1 MQPKVPHFSKRRLQQ
16 LAILLGVWA
25 LWLVGGALGT
35 TSTAQVPEKAP
46 LRWGERAPGLHLQP
60 FHGPKRRRN
69 SWRPTKNQKI
79 LLLVFGDI
87 ACPAYHL
94 YLPRI
99 VGLKEKIAELNG
111 DILWIYPHALDSSL
125 IPYLGAKVYKDLL
138 GQSMGAYRIA
148 RLPTLVLLQKD
159 REQARNPF
167 SWGRKI
173 RLDTWSI
180 RYVGAVDQD
189 PEGRATG
196 IRQDLGEALRDL
208 SQSSYVRI
216 PATRTHGCPYP
227 VTQRP

>member
-1 MQPKVPHFSKRRLQQ
+1 MQPKVPHFSKRRRQQ
-16 LAILLGVWA
+16 LAILLGVWT

-79 LLLVFGDI
+79 ILLVFGDI

-99 VGLKEKIAELNG
+99 VGLKEKMAELNG

-125 IPYLGAKVYKDLL
+125 IPYPGAKVYKDLL
-138 GQSMGAYRIA
+138 GQSMGSYRIA

-159 REQARNPF
+159 REPTRNPF

-173 RLDTWSI
+173 RLENWSV
-180 RYVGAVDQD
+180 RYAGAVDQD
-189 PEGRATG
+189 PEGRAIG
-196 IRQDLGEALRDL
+196 IRQDLVEALRDF
-208 SQSSYVRI
+208 SHSPYVRI
-216 PATRTHGCPYP
+216 PATRTHGCPYL
-227 VTQRP
+227 

>member
-1 MQPKVPHFSKRRLQQ
+1 MPHFSKLRLQQ
-16 LAILLGVWA
+16 LAILLGVWV
-25 LWLVGGALGT
+25 LWLVGGALGR
-35 TSTAQVPEKAP
+35 TSTAQAPEKAP
-46 LRWGERAPGLHLQP
+46 LRWGERAPGLHLQSLR
-60 FHGPKRRRN
+60 GPQRRRN
-69 SWRPTKNQKI
+69 SWRHPQNQKI

-111 DILWIYPHALDSSL
+111 EILWIYPHALDSSMS
-125 IPYLGAKVYKDLL
+125 PYAGAKVYRDLL
-138 GQSMGAYRIA
+138 GQSMEAYRIA
-148 RLPTLVLLQKD
+148 RLPTLVVLQKD
-159 REQARNPF
+159 REQAKKPL
-167 SWGRKI
+167 SWVRKI
-173 RLDTWSI
+173 QRDTWSV

-189 PEGRATG
+189 PEGPAIG
-196 IRQDLGEALRDL
+196 IRQDLVEALRDL

>member
-1 MQPKVPHFSKRRLQQ
+1 MAASQKPEDLIAGFWRHRMPCVSPLPAQNSGFKRKNC
-16 LAILLGVWA
+16 
-25 LWLVGGALGT
+25 GT
-35 TSTAQVPEKAP
+35 QRGNPVDLPP
-46 LRWGERAPGLHLQP
+46 RIGLQP
-60 FHGPKRRRN
+60 DP
-69 SWRPTKNQKI
+69 
-79 LLLVFGDI
+79 
-87 ACPAYHL
+87 
-94 YLPRI
+94 LPRRQGI
-99 VGLKEKIAELNG
+99 QRFAWSKHGG
-111 DILWIYPHALDSSL
+111 
-125 IPYLGAKVYKDLL
+125 
-138 GQSMGAYRIA
+138 YRIA

-189 PEGRATG
+189 PEGRAIG

>member
-1 MQPKVPHFSKRRLQQ
+1 MPHFSKLRLQQ
-16 LAILLGVWA
+16 LAILLGVWV
-25 LWLVGGALGT
+25 LWLVGGALGR
-35 TSTAQVPEKAP
+35 TSTAQAPEKAP
-46 LRWGERAPGLHLQP
+46 VRWGERAPGLHLQSL
-60 FHGPKRRRN
+60 HGPQRRRN
-69 SWRPTKNQKI
+69 SWRHPQNQKI

-111 DILWIYPHALDSSL
+111 EILWIFPHALDSSL
-125 IPYLGAKVYKDLL
+125 IPYPGAKVYKDLL

-167 SWGRKI
+167 LWGRKI

-189 PEGRATG
+189 PEGRAIG

>member
-69 SWRPTKNQKI
+69 SWRPPKNQKI

-99 VGLKEKIAELNG
+99 VGLKEKMAELNG

-125 IPYLGAKVYKDLL
+125 IPYPGAKVYKDLL
-138 GQSMGAYRIA
+138 GQSMGSYRIA

-159 REQARNPF
+159 REPTRNPF

-173 RLDTWSI
+173 RLENWSI
-180 RYVGAVDQD
+180 RYAGAVDQD
-189 PEGRATG
+189 PEGRAIG
-196 IRQDLGEALRDL
+196 IRQDLVEALRDL
-208 SQSSYVRI
+208 SHSPYVRI

>member
-1 MQPKVPHFSKRRLQQ
+1 VPHFSKLRLQQ

-25 LWLVGGALGT
+25 LWLVGGALET
-35 TSTAQVPEKAP
+35 TSKAQVPEKAP

-60 FHGPKRRRN
+60 FRAPLRHRN
-69 SWRPTKNQKI
+69 SGRHSKNQKI

-111 DILWIYPHALDSSL
+111 EILWIFPHALDSSM
-125 IPYLGAKVYKDLL
+125 IPYPGAKVYKDLL

-180 RYVGAVDQD
+180 RYVGTVDQD
-189 PEGRATG
+189 PEGRAIG

>member
-1 MQPKVPHFSKRRLQQ
+1 MPHFSKLRLQQ

-25 LWLVGGALGT
+25 LWLVGGALET
-35 TSTAQVPEKAP
+35 TSKAQVPEKAP

-60 FHGPKRRRN
+60 FRAPLRHRN
-69 SWRPTKNQKI
+69 SGRHPQNQKI

-111 DILWIYPHALDSSL
+111 EILWIYPHALDSNL
-125 IPYLGAKVYKDLL
+125 IPYPGAKVFKDLL

-148 RLPTLVLLQKD
+148 RLPTLVVLQKD

-167 SWGRKI
+167 LWSRKI
-173 RLDTWSI
+173 RLGNWSI

-189 PEGRATG
+189 PEGRAIG
-196 IRQDLGEALRDL
+196 IRQDLVEALRDL

>member
-1 MQPKVPHFSKRRLQQ
+1 LE
-16 LAILLGVWA
+16 
-25 LWLVGGALGT
+25 T
-35 TSTAQVPEKAP
+35 TSKAQVPEKAP

-60 FHGPKRRRN
+60 FRAPLRHRN
-69 SWRPTKNQKI
+69 SWRHPQNQKI

-111 DILWIYPHALDSSL
+111 EILWIYPHALDSSMS
-125 IPYLGAKVYKDLL
+125 PYAGAKVYRDLL

-148 RLPTLVLLQKD
+148 RLPTLVVLQKD
-159 REQARNPF
+159 REQAKKPL
-167 SWGRKI
+167 SWVRKI
-173 RLDTWSI
+173 QRDTWSV

-189 PEGRATG
+189 PEGPAIG
-196 IRQDLGEALRDL
+196 IRQDLVEALRDL

>member
-1 MQPKVPHFSKRRLQQ
+1 VPHFSKLRLQQ
-16 LAILLGVWA
+16 LAILLGVWV
-25 LWLVGGALGT
+25 LWLVGGALET
-35 TSTAQVPEKAP
+35 TSKAQVPEKAP

-60 FHGPKRRRN
+60 FRGPQRHRN
-69 SWRPTKNQKI
+69 SGRHPKNQKI

-111 DILWIYPHALDSSL
+111 EILWIYPHALDSNL
-125 IPYLGAKVYKDLL
+125 IPYPGAKVFKDLL

-148 RLPTLVLLQKD
+148 RLPTLVVLQKD

-167 SWGRKI
+167 LWSRKI
-173 RLDTWSI
+173 RLGNWSI

-189 PEGRATG
+189 PEGREIG
-196 IRQDLGEALRDL
+196 IRQDLVEALRDL
-208 SQSSYVRI
+208 TQSSYVRI

-227 VTQRP
+227 VPPRP

>member
-1 MQPKVPHFSKRRLQQ
+1 MPHFSKLRLQQ
-16 LAILLGVWA
+16 LAILLGVWV
-25 LWLVGGALGT
+25 LWLVGGALGR
-35 TSTAQVPEKAP
+35 TSTAQAPEKAP
-46 LRWGERAPGLHLQP
+46 VRWGERAPGLHLQSL
-60 FHGPKRRRN
+60 HGPQRRRN
-69 SWRPTKNQKI
+69 SWRHPQNQKI

-111 DILWIYPHALDSSL
+111 EIHWIYPHALDSSMS
-125 IPYLGAKVYKDLL
+125 PYAGAKVYRDLL

-159 REQARNPF
+159 REQAKKPL
-167 SWGRKI
+167 SWARKI
-173 RLDTWSI
+173 QRDTWSV

-189 PEGRATG
+189 PEGRAIG

>member
-69 SWRPTKNQKI
+69 SWRPTNNQKI

-125 IPYLGAKVYKDLL
+125 IPYPGAKVSKDLL

-159 REQARNPF
+159 REPARNPF
-167 SWGRKI
+167 TWGRKI

-208 SQSSYVRI
+208 NQSSYVRI

>member
-1 MQPKVPHFSKRRLQQ
+1 M
-16 LAILLGVWA
+16 
-25 LWLVGGALGT
+25 VGWGALGT

-46 LRWGERAPGLHLQP
+46 LRWDERAPGLHLQP

-69 SWRPTKNQKI
+69 SWRPPKNQKI

-125 IPYLGAKVYKDLL
+125 IPYPGAKVYKDLL

-159 REQARNPF
+159 REPTRNPF

-173 RLDTWSI
+173 RLENWSV
-180 RYVGAVDQD
+180 RYAGAVDQD
-189 PEGRATG
+189 PEGRAIG
-196 IRQDLGEALRDL
+196 IRQDLVEALRDL
-208 SQSSYVRI
+208 SHSPYVRI

>member
-1 MQPKVPHFSKRRLQQ
+1 MQPKVPHFSKRRRQQ
-16 LAILLGVWA
+16 LAILLGVWT

-79 LLLVFGDI
+79 ILLVFGDI

-99 VGLKEKIAELNG
+99 VGLKEKMAELNG

-125 IPYLGAKVYKDLL
+125 IPYPGAKVYKDLL
-138 GQSMGAYRIA
+138 GQSMGSYRIA

-159 REQARNPF
+159 REPTRNPF

-173 RLDTWSI
+173 RLENWSI
-180 RYVGAVDQD
+180 RYAGAVDQD
-189 PEGRATG
+189 PEGRAIG
-196 IRQDLGEALRDL
+196 IRQDLVEALRDL
-208 SQSSYVRI
+208 SHSPYVRI
-216 PATRTHGCPYP
+216 PATRTHGCPYL
-227 VTQRP
+227 

>member
-1 MQPKVPHFSKRRLQQ
+1 MPHFSKLRLQQ
-16 LAILLGVWA
+16 LAILLGVWV
-25 LWLVGGALGT
+25 LWLVGGALGR
-35 TSTAQVPEKAP
+35 TSTAQAPEKAP
-46 LRWGERAPGLHLQP
+46 LRWGERAPGLHLQSL
-60 FHGPKRRRN
+60 HGPQRRRN
-69 SWRPTKNQKI
+69 SWRHPQNQKI

-99 VGLKEKIAELNG
+99 VGFKEKIAELNG
-111 DILWIYPHALDSSL
+111 EILWIYPHALDSSL
-125 IPYLGAKVYKDLL
+125 IPYAGAKVYRDLL

-159 REQARNPF
+159 REQAKKPL
-167 SWGRKI
+167 SWARKI
-173 RLDTWSI
+173 QRDTWSV

-189 PEGRATG
+189 PEGRAIG

>member
-1 MQPKVPHFSKRRLQQ
+1 MPHFSKLRLQQ

-35 TSTAQVPEKAP
+35 NSTAQVPEKAP

-99 VGLKEKIAELNG
+99 LGLKEKIAELNG
-111 DILWIYPHALDSSL
+111 DILWIYPHTLDSSL
-125 IPYLGAKVYKDLL
+125 IPYPGAKVYKDLL

-159 REQARNPF
+159 REPARNPF

-189 PEGRATG
+189 PEGRAIG

>member
-79 LLLVFGDI
+79 ILLVFGDI

-99 VGLKEKIAELNG
+99 VGLKEKMAELNG

-125 IPYLGAKVYKDLL
+125 IPYPGAKVYKDLL
-138 GQSMGAYRIA
+138 GQSMGSYRIA

-159 REQARNPF
+159 REPTRNPF

-173 RLDTWSI
+173 RLENWSV
-180 RYVGAVDQD
+180 RYAGAVDQD
-189 PEGRATG
+189 PEGRAIG
-196 IRQDLGEALRDL
+196 IRQDLVEALRDL
-208 SQSSYVRI
+208 SHSPYVRI

>member
-1 MQPKVPHFSKRRLQQ
+1 MPHFSKLRLQQ
-16 LAILLGVWA
+16 LAILLGVWV
-25 LWLVGGALGT
+25 LWLVGGALGR
-35 TSTAQVPEKAP
+35 TSTAQAPEKAP
-46 LRWGERAPGLHLQP
+46 VRWGERAPGLHLQSL
-60 FHGPKRRRN
+60 HGPQRRRN
-69 SWRPTKNQKI
+69 SWRHPQNQKI

-111 DILWIYPHALDSSL
+111 EILWIYPHSLDSSMS
-125 IPYLGAKVYKDLL
+125 PYAGAKVYRDLL

-159 REQARNPF
+159 REQAKKPL
-167 SWGRKI
+167 SWARKI
-173 RLDTWSI
+173 QRDTWSV

-189 PEGRATG
+189 PEGRAIG

>member
-1 MQPKVPHFSKRRLQQ
+1 M
-16 LAILLGVWA
+16 
-25 LWLVGGALGT
+25 GGALGR

-60 FHGPKRRRN
+60 FRAPLRRRN
-69 SWRPTKNQKI
+69 SWRHPQNQKI

-111 DILWIYPHALDSSL
+111 EILWIYPHALDSNL
-125 IPYLGAKVYKDLL
+125 IPYPGAKVFKDLL

-148 RLPTLVLLQKD
+148 RLPTLVVLQKD

-167 SWGRKI
+167 LWSRKI
-173 RLDTWSI
+173 RLGNWSI

-189 PEGRATG
+189 PEGRAIG
-196 IRQDLGEALRDL
+196 IRQDLVEALRDL
-208 SQSSYVRI
+208 TQSSYVRI

-227 VTQRP
+227 VPPRP

>member
-16 LAILLGVWA
+16 LAILLGVWT

-79 LLLVFGDI
+79 ILLVFGDI

-99 VGLKEKIAELNG
+99 VGLKEKMAELNG

-125 IPYLGAKVYKDLL
+125 IPYPGAKVYKDLL
-138 GQSMGAYRIA
+138 GQSMGSYRIA

-159 REQARNPF
+159 REPTRNPF

-173 RLDTWSI
+173 RLENWSV
-180 RYVGAVDQD
+180 RYAGAVDQD
-189 PEGRATG
+189 PEGHAIG
-196 IRQDLGEALRDL
+196 IRQDLVEALRDL
-208 SQSSYVRI
+208 SHSPYVRI

>member
-1 MQPKVPHFSKRRLQQ
+1 VPHFSKLRLQQ
-16 LAILLGVWA
+16 LAILLGVWV
-25 LWLVGGALGT
+25 LWLVGGALGR
-35 TSTAQVPEKAP
+35 TSTAQAPEKAP
-46 LRWGERAPGLHLQP
+46 LRWGERAPGLHLQSLR
-60 FHGPKRRRN
+60 GPQRRRN
-69 SWRPTKNQKI
+69 SWRHPQNQKI

-111 DILWIYPHALDSSL
+111 EILWIYPHALDSSMS
-125 IPYLGAKVYKDLL
+125 PYAGAKVYRDLL
-138 GQSMGAYRIA
+138 GQSMEAYRIA
-148 RLPTLVLLQKD
+148 RLPTLVVLQKD
-159 REQARNPF
+159 REQAKKPL
-167 SWGRKI
+167 SWVRKI
-173 RLDTWSI
+173 QRDTWSV

-189 PEGRATG
+189 PEGPAIG
-196 IRQDLGEALRDL
+196 IRQDLVEALRDL

>member
-79 LLLVFGDI
+79 ILLVFGDI

-99 VGLKEKIAELNG
+99 VGLKEKMAELNG

-125 IPYLGAKVYKDLL
+125 IPYPGAKVYKDLL
-138 GQSMGAYRIA
+138 GQSMGSYRIA

-159 REQARNPF
+159 REPTRNPF

-173 RLDTWSI
+173 RLENWSI
-180 RYVGAVDQD
+180 RYAGAVDQD
-189 PEGRATG
+189 PEGRAIG
-196 IRQDLGEALRDL
+196 IRQDLVEALRDL
-208 SQSSYVRI
+208 SHSPYVRI
-216 PATRTHGCPYP
+216 PATRTHGCPYL
-227 VTQRP
+227 

>member
-69 SWRPTKNQKI
+69 SWRRTKNQKI
-79 LLLVFGDI
+79 ILLVFGDI

-99 VGLKEKIAELNG
+99 VGLKEKMAELNG

-125 IPYLGAKVYKDLL
+125 IPYPGAKVYKDLL
-138 GQSMGAYRIA
+138 GQSMGSYRIA

-159 REQARNPF
+159 REPTRNPF

-173 RLDTWSI
+173 RLENWSI
-180 RYVGAVDQD
+180 R
-189 PEGRATG
+189 
-196 IRQDLGEALRDL
+196 
-208 SQSSYVRI
+208 
-216 PATRTHGCPYP
+216 
-227 VTQRP
+227 

>member
-1 MQPKVPHFSKRRLQQ
+1 MPHFSKRRLQQ

-25 LWLVGGALGT
+25 LWLVGGALET
-35 TSTAQVPEKAP
+35 TSKAQVPEKAP

-60 FHGPKRRRN
+60 FRAPLRHRN
-69 SWRPTKNQKI
+69 SGRHPQNQKI

-111 DILWIYPHALDSSL
+111 EILWIYPHALDSNL
-125 IPYLGAKVYKDLL
+125 IPYPGAKVFKDLL

-148 RLPTLVLLQKD
+148 RLPTLVVLQKD

-167 SWGRKI
+167 LWSRKI
-173 RLDTWSI
+173 RLGNWSI

-189 PEGRATG
+189 PEGRAIG
-196 IRQDLGEALRDL
+196 IRQDLVEALRDL
-208 SQSSYVRI
+208 TQSSYVRI

-227 VTQRP
+227 VPSRP

>member
-79 LLLVFGDI
+79 ILLVFGDI

-99 VGLKEKIAELNG
+99 VGLKEKMAELNG

-125 IPYLGAKVYKDLL
+125 IPYPGAKVYKDLL
-138 GQSMGAYRIA
+138 GQSMGSYRIA

-159 REQARNPF
+159 REPTRNPF

-173 RLDTWSI
+173 RLENWSI
-180 RYVGAVDQD
+180 RYAGAVDQD
-189 PEGRATG
+189 PEGRAIG
-196 IRQDLGEALRDL
+196 IRQDLVEALRDL
-208 SQSSYVRI
+208 SHSPYVRI

>member
-79 LLLVFGDI
+79 ILLVFGDI

-99 VGLKEKIAELNG
+99 VGLKEKMAELNG

-125 IPYLGAKVYKDLL
+125 IPYPGAKVYKDLL
-138 GQSMGAYRIA
+138 GQSMGSYRIA

-159 REQARNPF
+159 REPTRNPF

-173 RLDTWSI
+173 RLENWSV
-180 RYVGAVDQD
+180 RYAGAVDQD
-189 PEGRATG
+189 PEGHAIG
-196 IRQDLGEALRDL
+196 IRQDLVEALRDL
-208 SQSSYVRI
+208 SHSPYVRI

>member
-1 MQPKVPHFSKRRLQQ
+1 MQPKVPHFSKRRRQQ
-16 LAILLGVWA
+16 LAILLGVWT

-79 LLLVFGDI
+79 ILLVFGDI

-99 VGLKEKIAELNG
+99 VGLKEKMAELNG

-125 IPYLGAKVYKDLL
+125 IPYPGAKVYKDLL
-138 GQSMGAYRIA
+138 GQSMGSYRIA

-159 REQARNPF
+159 REPTRNPF

-173 RLDTWSI
+173 RLENWSV
-180 RYVGAVDQD
+180 RYAGAVDQD
-189 PEGRATG
+189 PEGHAIG
-196 IRQDLGEALRDL
+196 IRQDLVEALRDL
-208 SQSSYVRI
+208 SHSPYVRI

>member
-1 MQPKVPHFSKRRLQQ
+1 MPHFSKLRLQQ
-16 LAILLGVWA
+16 LAILLGVWV
-25 LWLVGGALGT
+25 LWLVGGALGR
-35 TSTAQVPEKAP
+35 TSTAQAPEKAP
-46 LRWGERAPGLHLQP
+46 VRWGERAPGLHLQSL
-60 FHGPKRRRN
+60 HGPQRRRN
-69 SWRPTKNQKI
+69 SWRHPQNQKI

-111 DILWIYPHALDSSL
+111 EILWIYPHALDSSMS
-125 IPYLGAKVYKDLL
+125 PYAGAKVYRDLL

-159 REQARNPF
+159 REQAKKPL
-167 SWGRKI
+167 SCARKI
-173 RLDTWSI
+173 QRDTWSV

-189 PEGRATG
+189 PEGRAIG

>member
-16 LAILLGVWA
+16 LAILLGVWT

-79 LLLVFGDI
+79 ILLVFGDI

-99 VGLKEKIAELNG
+99 VGLKEKMAELNG

-125 IPYLGAKVYKDLL
+125 IPYPGAKVYKDLL
-138 GQSMGAYRIA
+138 GQSMGSYRIA

-159 REQARNPF
+159 REPTRNPF

-173 RLDTWSI
+173 RLENWSI
-180 RYVGAVDQD
+180 RYAGAVDQD
-189 PEGRATG
+189 PEGRAIG
-196 IRQDLGEALRDL
+196 IRQDLVEALRDL
-208 SQSSYVRI
+208 SHSPYVRI
-216 PATRTHGCPYP
+216 PATRTHGCPYL
-227 VTQRP
+227 

>member
-79 LLLVFGDI
+79 ILLVFGDI

-99 VGLKEKIAELNG
+99 VGLKEKMAELNG

-125 IPYLGAKVYKDLL
+125 IPYPGAKVYKDLL
-138 GQSMGAYRIA
+138 GQSMGSYRIA

-159 REQARNPF
+159 HEPTRNPF

-173 RLDTWSI
+173 RLENWSI
-180 RYVGAVDQD
+180 RYAGAVDQD
-189 PEGRATG
+189 PEGHAIG
-196 IRQDLGEALRDL
+196 IRQDLVEALRDL
-208 SQSSYVRI
+208 SHSPYVRI
-216 PATRTHGCPYP
+216 PATRTHGCPYL
-227 VTQRP
+227 

>member
-1 MQPKVPHFSKRRLQQ
+1 MPHFSKLRLQQ

-25 LWLVGGALGT
+25 LWLVGGALET
-35 TSTAQVPEKAP
+35 SSTAQVPEKAP

-60 FHGPKRRRN
+60 FRAPLRHRN
-69 SWRPTKNQKI
+69 SRRYLKNQKI

-111 DILWIYPHALDSSL
+111 EILWIYPHALDSNL
-125 IPYLGAKVYKDLL
+125 IPYPGAKVFKDLL

-148 RLPTLVLLQKD
+148 RLPTLVVLQKD
-159 REQARNPF
+159 REQARIPF
-167 SWGRKI
+167 LWSRKI
-173 RLDTWSI
+173 RLGNWSI

-189 PEGRATG
+189 PEGRAIG
-196 IRQDLGEALRDL
+196 IRQDLVEALRDL
-208 SQSSYVRI
+208 TQSSYVRI
-216 PATRTHGCPYP
+216 PATRTHGCP
-227 VTQRP
+227 

>member
-1 MQPKVPHFSKRRLQQ
+1 VPHFSKLRLQQ

-25 LWLVGGALGT
+25 LWLVGGALET
-35 TSTAQVPEKAP
+35 TSKAQVPEKAP

-60 FHGPKRRRN
+60 FRAPLRHRN
-69 SWRPTKNQKI
+69 SGRHPQNQKI

-111 DILWIYPHALDSSL
+111 EILWIYPHALDSNL
-125 IPYLGAKVYKDLL
+125 IPYPGAKVFKDLL

-148 RLPTLVLLQKD
+148 RLPTLVVLQKD

-167 SWGRKI
+167 LWSRKI
-173 RLDTWSI
+173 RLGNWSI

-189 PEGRATG
+189 PEGRAIG
-196 IRQDLGEALRDL
+196 IRQDLVEALRDL
-208 SQSSYVRI
+208 TQSSYVRI

-227 VTQRP
+227 VPPRP

>member
-1 MQPKVPHFSKRRLQQ
+1 VPHFSKLRLQQ
-16 LAILLGVWA
+16 LAILLGVWV
-25 LWLVGGALGT
+25 LWLVGGALGR
-35 TSTAQVPEKAP
+35 TSTAQAPEKAP
-46 LRWGERAPGLHLQP
+46 LRWGERAPGLHLQSLR
-60 FHGPKRRRN
+60 GPQRRRN
-69 SWRPTKNQKI
+69 SWRHPQNQKI

-111 DILWIYPHALDSSL
+111 EILWIYPHALDSSMS
-125 IPYLGAKVYKDLL
+125 PYAGAKVYRDLL

-148 RLPTLVLLQKD
+148 RLPTLVVLQKD
-159 REQARNPF
+159 REQAKKPL
-167 SWGRKI
+167 SWVRKI
-173 RLDTWSI
+173 QRDTWSV

-189 PEGRATG
+189 PEGRAIG
-196 IRQDLGEALRDL
+196 IRQDLVEALRDL

>member
-1 MQPKVPHFSKRRLQQ
+1 VPHFSKLRLQQ
-16 LAILLGVWA
+16 LAILLGVWV
-25 LWLVGGALGT
+25 LWLVGGALGR
-35 TSTAQVPEKAP
+35 TSTAQAPEKAP
-46 LRWGERAPGLHLQP
+46 LRWGERAPGLHLQSLR
-60 FHGPKRRRN
+60 GPQRRRN
-69 SWRPTKNQKI
+69 SWRHPQNQKI

-111 DILWIYPHALDSSL
+111 EILWIYPHALDSSMS
-125 IPYLGAKVYKDLL
+125 PYAGAKVYRDLL

-148 RLPTLVLLQKD
+148 RLPTLVVLQKD
-159 REQARNPF
+159 REQAKKPL
-167 SWGRKI
+167 SWVRKI
-173 RLDTWSI
+173 QRDTWSV

-189 PEGRATG
+189 PEGREIG
-196 IRQDLGEALRDL
+196 IRQDLVEALRDL

>member
-1 MQPKVPHFSKRRLQQ
+1 MPHFSKLRLQQ
-16 LAILLGVWA
+16 LAILLGVWV
-25 LWLVGGALGT
+25 LWLVGGALGR
-35 TSTAQVPEKAP
+35 TSTAQAPEKAP
-46 LRWGERAPGLHLQP
+46 LRWGERAPGLHLQSLR
-60 FHGPKRRRN
+60 GPQRRRN
-69 SWRPTKNQKI
+69 SWRHPQNQKI

-111 DILWIYPHALDSSL
+111 EILWIYPHALDSSMS
-125 IPYLGAKVYKDLL
+125 PYAGAKVYRDLL

-148 RLPTLVLLQKD
+148 RLPTLVVLQKD
-159 REQARNPF
+159 REQAKKPL
-167 SWGRKI
+167 SWVRKI
-173 RLDTWSI
+173 QRDTWSV

-189 PEGRATG
+189 PEGPAIG
-196 IRQDLGEALRDL
+196 IRQDLVEALRDL

-216 PATRTHGCPYP
+216 PATRIHGCPHP

>member
-1 MQPKVPHFSKRRLQQ
+1 MPHFSKLRLQQ
-16 LAILLGVWA
+16 LAILLGVWV
-25 LWLVGGALGT
+25 LWLVGGALGR
-35 TSTAQVPEKAP
+35 TSTAQAPEKAP
-46 LRWGERAPGLHLQP
+46 VRWGERAPGLHLQSL
-60 FHGPKRRRN
+60 HGPQRRRN
-69 SWRPTKNQKI
+69 SWRHPQNQQI

-111 DILWIYPHALDSSL
+111 EILWIYPHALDSSMS
-125 IPYLGAKVYKDLL
+125 PYAGAKVYRDLL

-159 REQARNPF
+159 REQAKKPL
-167 SWGRKI
+167 SWARKI
-173 RLDTWSI
+173 QRDTWSV

-189 PEGRATG
+189 PEGRAIG

>member
-1 MQPKVPHFSKRRLQQ
+1 MQPKVPHFSKRRRQQ
-16 LAILLGVWA
+16 LAILLGVWT

-79 LLLVFGDI
+79 ILLVFGDI

-99 VGLKEKIAELNG
+99 VGLKEKMAELNG

-125 IPYLGAKVYKDLL
+125 IPYPGAKVYKDLL
-138 GQSMGAYRIA
+138 GQSMGSYRIA

-159 REQARNPF
+159 REPTRNPF

-173 RLDTWSI
+173 RLENWSI
-180 RYVGAVDQD
+180 RYAGAVDQD
-189 PEGRATG
+189 PEGRAIG
-196 IRQDLGEALRDL
+196 IRQDLVEALRDL
-208 SQSSYVRI
+208 SHSPYVRI